1 MAVTETAYFVPEVS
15 PTTLKNTK
23 SLLKILILGSIAGE
37 CRIAV
42 DVHAGAAREASISRH
57 AGIV

>member
-1 MAVTETAYFVPEVS
+1 MLPKMAVAEVVYQIPQVS

-37 CRIAV
+37 LETGAV
-42 DVHAGAAREASISRH
+42 GCGGLVAGPTP
-57 AGIV
+57 